1 MQMTPKAARFYD
13 RFPDNAVS
21 CQLCPH
27 TCFLRNGGVGTCGA
41 RKNRN
46 GTLQAL
52 TYGEVTGAAV
62 DPVEK
67 KPLYH
72 FHPGSRIYSV
82 GAWGCNLKCI
92 FCQNSAIS
100 QAESP
105 TVPLSPAEV
114 AKNGMA
120 DGSIGVAYTYNEP
133 LIAMEYLI
141 DCCKAVR
148 KLGGKNVI
156 VSNGYVNRAPL
167 EELLPWADAFNIDVK
182 AFNNDFYKRMC
193 GAKLEPVLDTVAFL
207 SGKVHMELTTLLIPE
222 ANDAI
227 PELEDLAD
235 WISENCGRSV
245 PCHLTAYHP
254 ELPLRRGGDDGRDF
268 EECAVHFSEK
278 VGVCVSRQRDH
289 PRRLGHDLRQMRRD
303 GGEARRLRRRRLGHA
318 AGRKLRQMRREEQ
331 HCRLKSFDPGVIHI
345 CA

>member
-156 VSNGYVNRAPL
+156 VSNGYVNRPPL
-167 EELLPWADAFNIDVK
+167 EELLPWADAFNIDIK

-254 ELPLRRGGDDGRDF
+254 SYRYGGAATTDAILKNARYIF
-268 EECAVHFSEK
+268 RKKLEYVY
-278 VGVCVSRQRDH
+278 
-289 PRRLGHDLRQMRRD
+289 LGNVTI
-303 GGEARRLRRRRLGHA
+303 
-318 AGRKLRQMRREEQ
+318 
-331 HCRLKSFDPGVIHI
+331 PGVSDTI
-345 CA
+345 CANCGATVVKRVVFDVDASGMRPDGSCAKCGAKNNIVA

>member
-1 MQMTPKAARFYD
+1 MQMTPTAARFYD
-13 RFPDNAVS
+13 RFPDRAVS

-27 TCFLRNGGVGTCGA
+27 TCFLRNGGGGICGA

-52 TYGEVTGAAV
+52 TYGEVTGAVV
-62 DPVEK
+62 DPMEK

-72 FHPGSRIYSV
+72 FYPGSRIYSV
-82 GAWGCNLKCI
+82 GSWGCNFKCI

-100 QAESP
+100 QEESP
-105 TVPLSPAEV
+105 TVPLSPGEV

-133 LIAMEYLI
+133 LIAMEYVI
-141 DCCKAVR
+141 DCCRAVR
-148 KLGGKNVI
+148 KLGGKNV
-156 VSNGYVNRAPL
+156 VVTNGYVNRKPL

-193 GAKLEPVLDTVAFL
+193 GAKLDPVLDTVQFL
-207 SGKVHMELTTLLIPE
+207 AGRAHTELTTLLIPE
-222 ANDAI
+222 ENDAV

-235 WISENCGRSV
+235 WIRETCGRSV

-254 ELPLRRGGDDGRDF
+254 SYRYSGAATTEVLLKNARYIFRKKLDY
-268 EECAVHFSEK
+268 VY
-278 VGVCVSRQRDH
+278 
-289 PRRLGHDLRQMRRD
+289 LGNVTL
-303 GGEARRLRRRRLGHA
+303 
-318 AGRKLRQMRREEQ
+318 
-331 HCRLKSFDPGVIHI
+331 PGVSDTVCTNCGKTVVKRAVFAVDASGMKPDGS
-345 CA
+345 CATCGAMNNIIV